1 MISPLA
7 FAGGTKHPNEQTLPV
22 ILGWDIMIDPQ
33 KTSQEIKQTADSL
46 GTEMKAPIEKITGKV
61 ETWWDT
67 FLSMLPNMAVAL
79 VLFIIFLISA
89 KAIQK
94 VFLKLFRRS
103 SENKALENLFGTIVY
118 YIVLGT
124 GLFIILE
131 VLQLDKAVTS
141 LLAGVGVVGLA
152 LGFAFQDIAAN
163 FVSGIILAFRTPFN
177 VGHIVKIGDFMG
189 TIARTNLRVTVVK
202 TFQGQEVYIPNK
214 DVLQSPIQ
222 NFSILGQRRIDLAV
236 GISYGDDLQKVEDL
250 ILKTLKELDG
260 VIRHEDMI
268 FTYTAFGDSSIN
280 FEIKFW
286 IEYPDNPGF
295 LSMRSKAIKAIKA
308 AFDDN
313 DITIPFPI
321 RTLDFGIKGGQTLSE
336 MKVHTGNAPT

>member
-1 MISPLA
+1 M
-7 FAGGTKHPNEQTLPV
+7 N
-22 ILGWDIMIDPQ
+22 DPQ
-33 KTSQEIKQTADSL
+33 KTGEKIKQAADSL
-46 GTEMKAPIEKITGKV
+46 TTEMKEPIEKITGKV

-67 FLSMLPNMAVAL
+67 FLSMLPNMAVAV
-79 VLFIIFLISA
+79 VLFIIFLVSA

-94 VFLKLFRRS
+94 VFLRLFRRS
-103 SENKALENLFGTIVY
+103 SANKALENLFGTIVY
-118 YIVLGT
+118 YVVLGT

-163 FVSGIILAFRTPFN
+163 FVSGIILAFRTPFHIGN
-177 VGHIVKIGDFMG
+177 IVKISDFMG
-189 TIARTNLRVTVVK
+189 TVTRTNLRVTVIK
-202 TFQGQEVYIPNK
+202 TFQGQEVYIRNK

-222 NFSILGQRRIDLAV
+222 NFTILGQRRIDLAV
-236 GISYGDDLQKVEDL
+236 GVSYGDDLQKVENL
-250 ILKTLKELDG
+250 VIKTLKELDG

-268 FTYTAFGDSSIN
+268 FTYTEFGDSSIN

-295 LSMRSKAIKAIKA
+295 LNMRSKAIKSIKK

-321 RTLDFGIKGGQTLSE
+321 RTLDFGIKGGMTLSE
-336 MKVHTGNAPT
+336 MNINSGNAAT

>member
-1 MISPLA
+1 M
-7 FAGGTKHPNEQTLPV
+7 QTNTP
-22 ILGWDIMIDPQ
+22 
-33 KTSQEIKQTADSL
+33 TDSL
-46 GTEMKAPIEKITGKV
+46 AQATKKVAQELRAEMEAPV
-61 ETWWDT
+61 ETITSKINNWLDA
-67 FLSMLPNMAVAL
+67 LIGMLPNMAVAV
-79 VLFIIFLISA
+79 VLFILFLISA
-89 KAIQK
+89 KAVQK
-94 VFLKLFRRS
+94 VFLKLFRKS
-103 SENKALENLFGTIVY
+103 SQNKALENLFGTIVY

-163 FVSGIILAFRTPFN
+163 FVSGIILAFRTPFR
-177 VGHIVKIGDFMG
+177 VGDIVQISDYMG
-189 TIARTNLRVTVVK
+189 TVTRTNLRVTVVK

-214 DVLQSPIQ
+214 DVLQSPIE
-222 NFSILGQRRIDLAV
+222 NFSILGERRIDLAV
-236 GISYGDDLQKVEDL
+236 GVSYGDDLDKVE
-250 ILKTLKELDG
+250 ELVKDTIGNLEG

-286 IEYPDNPGF
+286 ISYPDQPGY
-295 LSMRSKAIKAIKA
+295 LTMLNKAIKAIKK
-308 AFDDN
+308 AFDEN

-321 RTLDFGIKGGQTLSE
+321 RTLDFGIKGGETLSQMQLNTTSSSPKGASGSKE
-336 MKVHTGNAPT
+336 

>member
-1 MISPLA
+1 MTNL
-7 FAGGTKHPNEQTLPV
+7 
-22 ILGWDIMIDPQ
+22 Q
-33 KTSQEIKQTADSL
+33 KTSQKIEQTADSL
-46 GTEMKAPIEKITGKV
+46 KTEIKAPIEKITGKV

-67 FLSMLPNMAVAL
+67 FLNMLPNMAVAV

-89 KAIQK
+89 KAIQR

-103 SENKALENLFGTIVY
+103 SQNKALENLFGTIVY
-118 YIVLGT
+118 YAVLGT

-163 FVSGIILAFRTPFN
+163 FVSGIILAFRTPF
-177 VGHIVKIGDFMG
+177 HIGDIVSIGGYMG
-189 TIARTNLRVTVVK
+189 TVTRTNLRVTVIK

-222 NFSILGQRRIDLAV
+222 NYSILGQRRIDLAV
-236 GISYGDDLQKVEDL
+236 GVSYGDDLQKVEDL
-250 ILKTLKELDG
+250 VTNTLQELDG

-268 FTYTAFGDSSIN
+268 FTYTEFGDSSIN

-286 IEYPDNPGF
+286 IDYPDNPGF
-295 LSMRSKAIKAIKA
+295 LHMRSKAIKAIKA

-321 RTLDFGIKGGQTLSE
+321 RTLDFGIKGGETLSQ
-336 MKVHTGNAPT
+336 MKINTGNAPT